1 MSSFYTNIQLA
12 GDTIL
17 YRGYEDGQPVQFRAH
32 FSPTLYVLSKNTEEY
47 KTLDGRNVSPIDFT
61 NTRSARE
68 FIKQYDG
75 VEGFEIHGYDRFVY
89 QYIRREFPGEVDYD
103 ISQMKIYAMDIE
115 VQCENGFP
123 NVEEAA
129 EEMLS
134 ITIKDMVTKQYYC
147 WCTRE
152 FEAPKGVKAEFF
164 WTEHEMLSNFLK
176 WWGENTPDIL
186 TGWNVNLYD
195 VPYIARRVCRVL
207 GEKWMKGLS
216 PWNRANEREVY
227 VKGRKN
233 IAYDISGVNI
243 LDYLDLYRKFTYSN
257 QESYRLDHI
266 AFVEL
271 GQRKV
276 DHSEYE
282 NFKDFYTSDWQKF
295 MEYNIQDVE
304 LIDRLEDKMKLLE
317 LAITMSYD
325 AKVNFEDVYSQV
337 RMWDTMIYNYLSE
350 RNIVVPPRKGAK
362 KDEKYAGAY
371 VKEPIPGKYDWV
383 VSFDLNSLYPHLIMQ
398 YNISPETLI
407 DQRHPSA
414 TVDRILEETLDISG
428 ENCVCANG
436 AQYRKDVH
444 GFLPEMMQEIY
455 NERTIYKKRM
465 LESKQALEHATTPA
479 ETLALQKDIS
489 KFNNI
494 QMARKIQLNSAYG
507 AIGNQYFRY
516 YNLANAEAI
525 TLSGQVSIRW
535 IEGKVNQYLNKLLKT
550 EDHDYV
556 IASDTDSIYICLD
569 LLVRSVFDG
578 KDVSKER
585 IVNFLDTACKERIEP
600 YIDKSYKELADYVGA
615 YEQKMFMKRENIANK
630 GIWTAKKRYILN
642 VWDSEGVRYE
652 KPKLKIMGLEA
663 VKSSTP
669 AACRTAIRECMKVI
683 MNESEEQAQKFIAD
697 FREEFTSLPIE
708 DISFPRG
715 CNNLNKWSHPVTIY
729 GKGTPIHVRGALLYN
744 FHNKKNKLTH
754 KYPLIQD
761 GEKIKFVYLKT
772 PNKISENVISYLNT
786 FPKEFGLDKQ
796 VDYDLQFSKSFLEP
810 IKVIMDTIGWQPEKV
825 ASLEFLFG

>member
-1 MSSFYTNIQLA
+1 MSKFYTNIQLA

-17 YRGYEDGQPVQFRAH
+17 YRGYEDGNPVQFRAH
-32 FSPTLYVLSKNTEEY
+32 FSPTLYVLSNNKEKFT
-47 KTLDGRNVSPIDFT
+47 TLDGRYVSPVKFQKPKEG
-61 NTRSARE
+61 RE
-68 FIKQYDG
+68 FIRQYDG
-75 VEGFEIHGYDRFVY
+75 VEGFEVHGYERFVY
-89 QYIRREFPGEVDYD
+89 QYIRQEYPNEVDYD
-103 ISQMKIYAMDIE
+103 ISLMKLYSMDIE

-123 NVEEAA
+123 DVEAAA

-134 ITIKDMVTKQYYC
+134 ITIKDMVSKKFYIWAVKDFNTDHTK
-147 WCTRE
+147 
-152 FEAPKGVKAEFF
+152 FIFD
-164 WTEHEMLSNFLK
+164 TEREMLMHFID
-176 WWGENTPDIL
+176 WWVKNTPDIL

-195 VPYIARRVCRVL
+195 VPYICRRVKRIL
-207 GEKWMKGLS
+207 GTKWMNSIS

-227 VKGRKN
+227 VQGRKN
-233 IAYDISGVNI
+233 YAYDVSGINI

-271 GQRKV
+271 GERKL

-282 NFKDFYTSDWQKF
+282 NFKDFYTRDWQKF
-295 MEYNIQDVE
+295 IEYNIQDTE
-304 LIDRLEDKMKLLE
+304 LIDRLEEKMKLLD

-337 RMWDTMIYNYLSE
+337 RMWDTMIYNYLTD
-350 RNIVVPPRKGAK
+350 RNIVVPPKKGAK

-398 YNISPETLI
+398 YNISPETLWET
-407 DQRHPSA
+407 RHTSA
-414 TVDRILEETLDISG
+414 SVERILNEEITIEDDV
-428 ENCVCANG
+428 CVCANG
-436 AQYRKDVH
+436 AQYRKDIQ
-444 GFLPEMMQEIY
+444 GFLPEMMDKIY
-455 NERTIYKKRM
+455 KERTIYKKKM
-465 LESKQALEHATTPA
+465 LEAKQAYEKAPTDK
-479 ETLALQKDIS
+479 LQRDIS

-535 IEGKVNQYLNKLLKT
+535 IEGRMNKYLNKILKT
-550 EDHDYV
+550 EDVDYV
-556 IASDTDSIYICLD
+556 IASDTDSIYLN
-569 LLVRSVFDG
+569 LGPLVQSVYKG
-578 KDVSKER
+578 REKDDKVIVS
-585 IVNFLDTACKERIEP
+585 FLDKVCDVEFEK
-600 YIDKSYKELADYVGA
+600 YISDSYQALANYVNA
-615 YEQKMFMKRENIANK
+615 YDQKMFMKRETIANK

-642 VWDSEGVRYE
+642 AWDIEGVRFDQ
-652 KPKLKIMGLEA
+652 PKLKVMGIEA

-669 AACRTAIRECMKVI
+669 GACREKIKECLTVI
-683 MNESEEQAQKFIAD
+683 MNEGEEAAQEFIANFKD
-697 FREEFTSLPIE
+697 HFNELPVE

-715 CNNLNKWSHPVTIY
+715 CNGINKWANPSSIY
-729 GKGTPIHVRGALLYN
+729 SKGTPIHVRGALLYN
-744 FHNKKNKLTH
+744 HYNKKNNLMH

-772 PNKISENVISYLNT
+772 PNKFGENVVSFIST

-796 VDYDLQFSKSFLEP
+796 VDYELQFEKSFLDP
-810 IKVIMDTIGWQPEKV
+810 IKVILDTIGWKSEKV

>member
-1 MSSFYTNIQLA
+1 MGRFYTNVQLA
-12 GDTIL
+12 GNVIL
-17 YRGYEDGQPVQFRAH
+17 YRGYENGQPVQSRTH
-32 FSPTLYVLSKNTEEY
+32 FSPTLFVTSNREEKH
-47 KTLDGRNVSPIDFT
+47 KTLEGDNVRPVKFESA
-61 NTRSARE
+61 REARE
-68 FIKQYDG
+68 FIAKYEG
-75 VEGFEIHGYDRFVY
+75 VEGFKVHGYERFVY
-89 QYIRREFPGEVDYD
+89 QFISQEFPDEVDYN
-103 ISQMKIYAMDIE
+103 INQMKIYALDIE

-147 WCTRE
+147 WAMRE
-152 FEAPKGVKAEFF
+152 FDPPKGVEYKVF
-164 WTEHEMLSNFLK
+164 WTEHEMLSDFIT
-176 WWGENTPDIL
+176 WWSNNTPDIL

-195 VPYIARRVCRVL
+195 VPYIARRVNRVL
-207 GEKWMKGLS
+207 GEKWMKSLS

-227 VKGRKN
+227 VQGRKN
-233 IAYDISGVNI
+233 YAYDISGVNI

-444 GFLPEMMQEIY
+444 GFLPEMMQRIY
-455 NERTIYKKRM
+455 DERTIYKKRM

-569 LLVRSVFDG
+569 LLVRSVFNDP
-578 KDVSKER
+578 DISKER

-600 YIDKSYKELADYVGA
+600 FIDRSYQELADYVGA

-669 AACRTAIRECMKVI
+669 AACRTAIRDCMTVI
-683 MNESEEQAQKFIAD
+683 MNKDEEQAQKFIAD
-697 FREEFTSLPIE
+697 FKDEFTSLPIE

-715 CNNLNKWSHPVTIY
+715 CNNLNKWSNPATIY
-729 GKGTPIHVRGALLYN
+729 SKGTPIHVRGALLYN

-772 PNKISENVISYLNT
+772 PNRINENVISYLGT
-786 FPKEFGLDKQ
+786 FPKELGLDKQ

-810 IKVIMDTIGWQPEKV
+810 IKVIMDTIGWQAEKV

>member
-1 MSSFYTNIQLA
+1 VSKFYTNIQLA

-17 YRGYEDGQPVQFRAH
+17 YRGYEDGEPVQFRAR
-32 FSPTLYVLSKNTEEY
+32 FSPTLYVLSKNKE
-47 KTLDGRNVSPIDFT
+47 KFQTLDGRYVSPVKFDKP
-61 NTRSARE
+61 REGRE
-68 FIKQYDG
+68 FIRQYDG
-75 VEGFEIHGYDRFVY
+75 VEGFEVHGYERFVY
-89 QYIRREFPGEVDYD
+89 QYIRQEFPDDVDYNVNQ
-103 ISQMKIYAMDIE
+103 IKMYAMDIE

-123 NVEEAA
+123 DVEAAA

-134 ITIKDMVTKQYYC
+134 ITIKDMVTKKFYI
-147 WCTRE
+147 WAVRD
-152 FEAPKGVKAEFF
+152 FN
-164 WTEHEMLSNFLK
+164 TEHQKFIFDTEREMLMHFID
-176 WWGENTPDIL
+176 WWVKHTPDIL

-195 VPYIARRVCRVL
+195 VPYICRRVKRIL
-207 GEKWMKGLS
+207 GSKWMNSIS

-227 VKGRKN
+227 VQGRKN
-233 IAYDISGVNI
+233 YAYDVSGVNI

-266 AFVEL
+266 AHVEL

-295 MEYNIQDVE
+295 IEYNIQDTE
-304 LIDRLEDKMKLLE
+304 LIDRLEEKMKLLD

-337 RMWDTMIYNYLSE
+337 RMWDTMIYNYLTD
-350 RNIVVPPRKGAK
+350 RNIVVPPKKGAK

-398 YNISPETLI
+398 YNISPETLWET
-407 DQRHPSA
+407 RHASA
-414 TVDRILEETLDISG
+414 SVERILNEEITIEDDV
-428 ENCVCANG
+428 CVCANG
-436 AQYRKDVH
+436 AQYRKDIQ
-444 GFLPEMMQEIY
+444 GFLPEMMDKIY
-455 NERTIYKKRM
+455 KERTIYKKKM
-465 LESKQALEHATTPA
+465 LEAKQAYEKAPTDK
-479 ETLALQKDIS
+479 LQRDIS

-535 IEGKVNQYLNKLLKT
+535 IEGRMNKYLNKILKT
-550 EDHDYV
+550 EDVDYV
-556 IASDTDSIYICLD
+556 IASDTDSIYLN
-569 LLVRSVFDG
+569 LGPLVQSVYKG
-578 KDVSKER
+578 REKDDKVIVS
-585 IVNFLDTACKERIEP
+585 FLDKVCDVEFEK
-600 YIDKSYKELADYVGA
+600 YISDSYQALANYVNA
-615 YEQKMFMKRENIANK
+615 YDQKMFMKRETIANK

-642 VWDSEGVRYE
+642 AWDIEGVRFDQ
-652 KPKLKIMGLEA
+652 PKLKVMGIEA

-669 AACRTAIRECMKVI
+669 GACREKIKECLTVI
-683 MNESEEQAQKFIAD
+683 MNEGEEAAQEFIANFKD
-697 FREEFTSLPIE
+697 HFNELPVE

-715 CNNLNKWSHPVTIY
+715 CNGINKWANPSSIY
-729 GKGTPIHVRGALLYN
+729 SKGTPIHVRGALLYN
-744 FHNKKNKLTH
+744 HYNKKNNLMH

-772 PNKISENVISYLNT
+772 PNKFGENVVSFIST

-796 VDYDLQFSKSFLEP
+796 VDYELQFEKSFLDP
-810 IKVIMDTIGWQPEKV
+810 IKVILDTIGWKSEKV

>member
-1 MSSFYTNIQLA
+1 MSKFYTNIQLA

-17 YRGYEDGQPVQFRAH
+17 YRGYEDGEPVQFRTH
-32 FSPTLYVLSKNTEEY
+32 FSPTLYVLSKNKE
-47 KTLDGRNVSPIDFT
+47 KFQTLDGRYVSPVKFDKP
-61 NTRSARE
+61 REGRE
-68 FIKQYDG
+68 FIRQYDG
-75 VEGFEIHGYDRFVY
+75 VEGFEVHGYERFVY
-89 QYIRREFPGEVDYD
+89 QYIRQEFPDDVDYNVNQ
-103 ISQMKIYAMDIE
+103 IKMYAMDIE

-123 NVEEAA
+123 DVEAAA

-134 ITIKDMVTKQYYC
+134 ITIKDMVTKKFYI
-147 WCTRE
+147 W
-152 FEAPKGVKAEFF
+152 AVKDFN
-164 WTEHEMLSNFLK
+164 TEHQKFIFDTEREMLMHFID
-176 WWGENTPDIL
+176 WWVKHTPDIL

-195 VPYIARRVCRVL
+195 VPYICRRVKRIL
-207 GEKWMKGLS
+207 GSKWMNSIS

-227 VKGRKN
+227 VQGRKN
-233 IAYDISGVNI
+233 YAYDVSGVNI

-266 AFVEL
+266 AHVEL

-295 MEYNIQDVE
+295 IEYNIQDTE
-304 LIDRLEDKMKLLE
+304 LIDRLEEKMKLLD

-337 RMWDTMIYNYLSE
+337 RMWDTMIYNYLTD
-350 RNIVVPPRKGAK
+350 RNIVVPPKKGAK

-398 YNISPETLI
+398 YNISPETLWET
-407 DQRHPSA
+407 RHASA
-414 TVDRILEETLDISG
+414 SVERILNEEITIEDDV
-428 ENCVCANG
+428 CVCANG
-436 AQYRKDVH
+436 AQYRKDIQ
-444 GFLPEMMQEIY
+444 GFLPEMMDKIY
-455 NERTIYKKRM
+455 KERTIYKKKM
-465 LESKQALEHATTPA
+465 LAAKQAYEKAPTDK
-479 ETLALQKDIS
+479 LQRDIS

-535 IEGKVNQYLNKLLKT
+535 IEGRMNKYLNKILKT
-550 EDHDYV
+550 EDVDYV
-556 IASDTDSIYICLD
+556 IASDTDSIYLN
-569 LLVRSVFDG
+569 LGPLVQSVYKG
-578 KDVSKER
+578 REKDDKVIVS
-585 IVNFLDTACKERIEP
+585 FLDKVCDVEFEK
-600 YIDKSYKELADYVGA
+600 YISDSYQALANYVNA
-615 YEQKMFMKRENIANK
+615 YDQKMFMKRETIANK

-642 VWDSEGVRYE
+642 AWDIEGVRFDQ
-652 KPKLKIMGLEA
+652 PKLKVMGIEA

-669 AACRTAIRECMKVI
+669 GACREKIKECLTVI
-683 MNESEEQAQKFIAD
+683 MNEGEEAAQEFIANFKD
-697 FREEFTSLPIE
+697 HFNELPVE

-715 CNNLNKWSHPVTIY
+715 CNGINKWANPSSIY
-729 GKGTPIHVRGALLYN
+729 SKGTPIHVRGALLYN
-744 FHNKKNKLTH
+744 HYNKKNNLMH

-772 PNKISENVISYLNT
+772 PNKFGENVVSFIST

-796 VDYDLQFSKSFLEP
+796 VDYELQFEKSFLDP
-810 IKVIMDTIGWQPEKV
+810 IKVILDTIGWKSEKV

>member
-1 MSSFYTNIQLA
+1 MSQFYTNIQLA

-17 YRGYEDGQPVQFRAH
+17 YRGYQDGEPVTFRQQ
-32 FSPTLYVLSKNTEEY
+32 FSPTLYVLSNKKEKF
-47 KTLDGRNVSPIDFT
+47 KTLDGRFVSPIEFQT
-61 NTRSARE
+61 AREARE
-68 FIKQYDG
+68 FIKTYNN
-75 VEGFEIHGYDRFVY
+75 VEGFEVHGYERFVY
-89 QYIRREFPGEVDYD
+89 QYIRKQFPDDVDYD
-103 ISQMKIYAMDIE
+103 INQMKIYALDIE

-134 ITIKDMVTKQYYC
+134 ITIKDMVTKQFYC
-147 WCTRE
+147 WAVRE
-152 FEAPKGVKAEFF
+152 FDPPENVKHFIFDSER
-164 WTEHEMLSNFLK
+164 EMLMNFME
-176 WWGENTPDIL
+176 WWAQNTPDIL

-195 VPYIARRVCRVL
+195 VPYIARRLNRTL
-207 GEKWMKGLS
+207 GEKWMRSLS
-216 PWNRANEREVY
+216 PWNRTNEREVY
-227 VKGRKN
+227 VQGRRN
-233 IAYDISGVNI
+233 YAYDVSGINI

-295 MEYNIQDVE
+295 IEYNIQDVE
-304 LIDRLEDKMKLLE
+304 LIDRLEDKMKLLD

-337 RMWDTMIYNYLSE
+337 RMWDTMIYNYLTD
-350 RNIVVPPRKGAK
+350 RKVVVPPRKGAK
-362 KDEKYAGAY
+362 KDDKYAGAY
-371 VKEPIPGKYDWV
+371 VKEPKPGCYDWV

-398 YNISPETLI
+398 YNISPETLRET
-407 DQRHPSA
+407 RHPSA
-414 TVDRILEETLDISG
+414 SVERILNEEIEFNGD
-428 ENCVCANG
+428 NAVCANG
-436 AQYRKDVH
+436 AQYRKDIH
-444 GFLPEMMQEIY
+444 GFLPKMMQKIY
-455 NERTIYKKRM
+455 DERTIYKKAM
-465 LESKQALEHATTPA
+465 LKAKGDYEESPSAK
-479 ETLALQKDIS
+479 LQKDIS

-535 IEGKVNQYLNKLLKT
+535 IEQRMNKYLNKILKT
-550 EDHDYV
+550 EGEDYV
-556 IASDTDSIYICLD
+556 IASDTDSIYLH
-569 LLVRSVFDG
+569 LGPLVETVFASRE
-578 KDVSKER
+578 KDDKSIVS
-585 IVNFLDTACKERIEP
+585 FLDKVCEVEFEK
-600 YIDKSYKELADYVGA
+600 YISSSYQALANYVNA
-615 YEQKMFMKRENIANK
+615 YDQKMFMKRETIANK
-630 GIWTAKKRYILN
+630 GIWTAKKRYMLN
-642 VWDSEGVRYE
+642 AWDIEGVRFAE
-652 KPKLKIMGLEA
+652 PKLKVMGIEA

-669 AACRTAIRECMKVI
+669 GACREKIKECITVI
-683 MNESEEQAQKFIAD
+683 MNESEEAAQDFIAD
-697 FREEFTSLPIE
+697 FRDKFSTLPVE

-715 CNNLNKWSHPVTIY
+715 CNGINKWANQSSIY
-729 GKGTPIHVRGALLYN
+729 SKGTPIHVRGALLYN
-744 FHNKKNKLTH
+744 FYNKKNNLTH

-772 PNKISENVISYLNT
+772 PNKFGENVVSFLNT

-796 VDYDLQFSKSFLEP
+796 VDYELQFEKSFLDP
-810 IKVIMDTIGWQPEKV
+810 IKVILDTIGWKSEKV
-825 ASLEFLFG
+825 ANLEFLFG

>member
-1 MSSFYTNIQLA
+1 MSQFYTNIQLA

-17 YRGYEDGQPVQFRAH
+17 YRGYEDGKPVQFRGQ
-32 FSPTLYVLSKNTEEY
+32 FSPTLYVPSNKEEEFH
-47 KTLDGRNVSPIDFT
+47 TLDGRPVKPIEFMT
-61 NTRSARE
+61 ARSARE

-75 VEGFEIHGYDRFVY
+75 VEGFEVFGYERFVY
-89 QYIRREFPGEVDYD
+89 QYIRREFPGEVDYN
-103 ISQMKIYAMDIE
+103 INQMKIYALDIE
-115 VQCENGFP
+115 VQCDNGFP
-123 NVEEAA
+123 SVEEAA

-134 ITIKDMVTKQYYC
+134 ITVKDLITKKFFV
-147 WCTRE
+147 WAVRE
-152 FEAPKGVKAEFF
+152 FDVPDGIEANIF
-164 WTEHEMLSNFLK
+164 WNEKEMLSHFLE
-176 WWGENTPDIL
+176 WWTLNTPDIL

-195 VPYIARRVCRVL
+195 VPYIARRVNRVL
-207 GEKWMKGLS
+207 GDKWMRSLS

-227 VKGRKN
+227 VQGRKN
-233 IAYDISGVNI
+233 YAYDISGINI

-271 GQRKV
+271 GQRKL

-282 NFKDFYTSDWQKF
+282 NFKDFYTRDWQKF
-295 MEYNIQDVE
+295 IEYNIQDVE

-325 AKVNFEDVYSQV
+325 AKANFEDVYSQV
-337 RMWDTMIYNYLSE
+337 RMWDTMIYNYLTD
-350 RNIVVPPRKGAK
+350 RNVVVPAKKGAK

-398 YNISPETLI
+398 YNISPETLLGT
-407 DQRHPSA
+407 RHPSA
-414 TVDRILEETLDISG
+414 TVDGLLDRTVRIDG
-428 ENCVCANG
+428 DYAVCANG
-436 AQYRKDVH
+436 AQYRKDIR
-444 GFLPEMMQEIY
+444 GFLPEMMEKIY
-455 NERTIYKKRM
+455 NERTIYKKKM
-465 LESKQALEHATTPA
+465 LAAKRDYEVHPSAK
-479 ETLALQKDIS
+479 LQRDIS

-516 YNLANAEAI
+516 YNLSNAEAI

-535 IEGKVNQYLNKLLKT
+535 IENKMNVYLNKILKT
-550 EDHDYV
+550 EEVDYV
-556 IASDTDSIYICLD
+556 IASDTDSIYLN
-569 LLVRSVFDG
+569 LGPLVESVYKG
-578 KDVSKER
+578 REK
-585 IVNFLDTACKERIEP
+585 T
-600 YIDKSYKELADYVGA
+600 DKSVVSFLNKVCDLEFEKYIESSYQELADYVSA
-615 YEQKMFMKRENIANK
+615 YDQKMIMKRENIANK

-669 AACRTAIRECMKVI
+669 GACRDKIKECLTVI
-683 MNESEEQAQKFIAD
+683 MNEDEASAQKFIK
-697 FREEFTSLPIE
+697 EFKDHFSELPVE

-715 CNNLNKWSHPVTIY
+715 CNGINKWANPSAIY
-729 GKGTPIHVRGALLYN
+729 SKGTPIHVRGALLYN
-744 FHNKKNKLTH
+744 YYNKKNKLTH

-772 PNKISENVISYLNT
+772 PNKMGENVISYLNT
-786 FPKEFGLDKQ
+786 FPRELGLDKS
-796 VDYDLQFSKSFLEP
+796 VDYDLQFEKSFLEP
-810 IKVIMDTIGWQPEKV
+810 IKVVLDKIGWKSEKV

>member
-1 MSSFYTNIQLA
+1 VSKFYTNIQLA

-17 YRGYEDGQPVQFRAH
+17 YRGYENGKPVQFRSH
-32 FSPTLYVLSKNTEEY
+32 FSPTLYVLSKNKE
-47 KTLDGRNVSPIDFT
+47 KFQTLDGRYVSPVKFDKP
-61 NTRSARE
+61 REGRE
-68 FIKQYDG
+68 FIRQYDG
-75 VEGFEIHGYDRFVY
+75 VEGFEVHGYERFVY
-89 QYIRREFPGEVDYD
+89 QYIRQEFPDDVDYNVNQ
-103 ISQMKIYAMDIE
+103 IKMYAMDIE

-123 NVEEAA
+123 DVEAAA

-134 ITIKDMVTKQYYC
+134 ITIKDMVTKKFYI
-147 WCTRE
+147 W
-152 FEAPKGVKAEFF
+152 AVKDFN
-164 WTEHEMLSNFLK
+164 TEHQKFIFDTEREMLMHFID
-176 WWGENTPDIL
+176 WWVKHTPDIL

-195 VPYIARRVCRVL
+195 VPYICRRVKRIL
-207 GEKWMKGLS
+207 GSKWMNSIS

-227 VKGRKN
+227 VQGRKN
-233 IAYDISGVNI
+233 YAYDVSGVNI

-266 AFVEL
+266 AHVEL

-295 MEYNIQDVE
+295 IEYNIQDTE
-304 LIDRLEDKMKLLE
+304 LIDRLEEKMKLLD

-337 RMWDTMIYNYLSE
+337 RMWDTMIYNYLTD
-350 RNIVVPPRKGAK
+350 RNIVVPPKKGAK

-398 YNISPETLI
+398 YNISPETLWET
-407 DQRHPSA
+407 RHPSA
-414 TVDRILEETLDISG
+414 SVERILNEEITIEDDV
-428 ENCVCANG
+428 CVCANG
-436 AQYRKDVH
+436 AQYRKDIQ
-444 GFLPEMMQEIY
+444 GFLPEMMDKIY
-455 NERTIYKKRM
+455 KERTIYKKKM
-465 LESKQALEHATTPA
+465 LAAKQAYEKAPT
-479 ETLALQKDIS
+479 EKLQRDIS

-535 IEGKVNQYLNKLLKT
+535 IEGRMNKYLNKILKT
-550 EDHDYV
+550 EDVDYV
-556 IASDTDSIYICLD
+556 IASDTDSIYLN
-569 LLVRSVFDG
+569 LGPLVQSVYKG
-578 KDVSKER
+578 REKDDKVIVS
-585 IVNFLDTACKERIEP
+585 FLDKVCDVEFEK
-600 YIDKSYKELADYVGA
+600 YISDSYQALANYVNA
-615 YEQKMFMKRENIANK
+615 YDQKMFMKRETIANK

-642 VWDSEGVRYE
+642 AWDIEGVRFDQ
-652 KPKLKIMGLEA
+652 PKLKVMGIEA

-669 AACRTAIRECMKVI
+669 GACREKIKECLTVI
-683 MNESEEQAQKFIAD
+683 MNEGEEAAQEFIANFKD
-697 FREEFTSLPIE
+697 HFNELPVE

-715 CNNLNKWSHPVTIY
+715 CNGINKWANPSSIY
-729 GKGTPIHVRGALLYN
+729 SKGTPIHVRGALLYN
-744 FHNKKNKLTH
+744 HYNKKNNLMH

-772 PNKISENVISYLNT
+772 PNKFGENVVSFIST

-796 VDYDLQFSKSFLEP
+796 VDYELQFEKSFLDP
-810 IKVIMDTIGWQPEKV
+810 IKVILDTIGWKSEKV

>member
-17 YRGYEDGQPVQFRAH
+17 YRGYEDGEPVQYRSN
-32 FSPTLYVLSKNTEEY
+32 FSPTLYTLSRNKEKCT
-47 KTLDGRNVSPIDFT
+47 TLDGRYVAPIQFQT
-61 NTRSARE
+61 AREARE
-68 FIKQYDG
+68 FIKQYDS
-75 VEGFEIHGYDRFVY
+75 VENFEVHGYERFVY
-89 QYIRREFPGEVDYD
+89 QYIRREFPNDVDYHID
-103 ISQMKIYAMDIE
+103 QMRIYALDIE

-134 ITIKDMVTKQYYC
+134 ITIKDMVTKKYIS
-147 WCTRE
+147 WSTRE
-152 FEAPKGVKAEFF
+152 FEAPDGVEARIF
-164 WTEHEMLSNFLK
+164 WTENELLENFLK
-176 WWGENTPDIL
+176 WWTENTPDIL

-195 VPYIARRVCRVL
+195 VPYIARRVNRVL
-207 GEKWMKGLS
+207 GEKWMKSLS

-227 VKGRKN
+227 VQGRKN
-233 IAYDISGVNI
+233 YAYDLSGINI

-282 NFKDFYTSDWQKF
+282 NFKDFYTKDWQKF

-317 LAITMSYD
+317 LAITMAYD
-325 AKVNFEDVYSQV
+325 AKANFEDVYSQV
-337 RMWDTMIYNYLSE
+337 RMWDTMIFNYLADK
-350 RNIVVPPRKGAK
+350 NIVPPPRKGGKK

-398 YNISPETLI
+398 YNISPETLK
-407 DQRHPSA
+407 DDRHPTA
-414 TVDRILEETLDISG
+414 TVDRILQEEIDIG
-428 ENCVCANG
+428 KDCTVCANG
-436 AQYRKDVH
+436 AQYRKDIH
-444 GFLPEMMQEIY
+444 GFLPEMMQTIY
-455 NERTIYKKRM
+455 DERTIYKKKM
-465 LESKQALEHATTPA
+465 LVSKQKYEKQPTEQL
-479 ETLALQKDIS
+479 KRDIS

-516 YNLANAEAI
+516 YNLTNAEAI

-535 IEGKVNQYLNKLLKT
+535 IENKMNAFLNKTLKT
-550 EDHDYV
+550 KETDYV
-556 IASDTDSIYICLD
+556 IAADTDSIYLN
-569 LLVRSVFDG
+569 LGPLVQGVYKGREKTDEV
-578 KDVSKER
+578 VVR
-585 IVNFLDTACKERIEP
+585 FLDKICKLELEP
-600 YIDKSYKELADYVGA
+600 FISRSYEELAGYVNA
-615 YEQKMFMKRENIANK
+615 YEQKMIMKRENIASS

-642 VWDSEGVRYE
+642 VWNSEGVQYE

-669 AACRTAIRECMKVI
+669 MACRNAIKECLEVI
-683 MNESEEQAQKFIAD
+683 VNEDEEAAQAFIKDFKKKFS
-697 FREEFTSLPIE
+697 SLPVE

-715 CNNLNKWSHPVTIY
+715 CNGINKWANPTTIY
-729 GKGTPIHVRGALLYN
+729 SKGTPIHVRGALLYN
-744 FHNKKNKLTH
+744 FYNKKHKLTH

-772 PNKISENVISYLNT
+772 PNKMSENVMSYLNT
-786 FPKEFGLDKQ
+786 FPKEFELDKH
-796 VDYDLQFSKSFLEP
+796 VDYDIQFTKSFLDP
-810 IKVIMDTIGWQPEKV
+810 VKVILDTIGWQSEKV
-825 ASLEFLFG
+825 ASLEFLFT

>member
-1 MSSFYTNIQLA
+1 MSKFYTNIQLA

-17 YRGYEDGQPVQFRAH
+17 YRGYENGKPVQFRSH
-32 FSPTLYVLSKNTEEY
+32 FSPTLYVLSKNKE
-47 KTLDGRNVSPIDFT
+47 KFQTLDGRYVSPVKFDKP
-61 NTRSARE
+61 REGRE
-68 FIKQYDG
+68 FIRQYDG
-75 VEGFEIHGYDRFVY
+75 VEGFEVHGYERFVY
-89 QYIRREFPGEVDYD
+89 QYIRQEFPDDVDYNVNQ
-103 ISQMKIYAMDIE
+103 IKMYAMDIE

-123 NVEEAA
+123 DVEAAA

-134 ITIKDMVTKQYYC
+134 ITIKDMVTKKFYI
-147 WCTRE
+147 W
-152 FEAPKGVKAEFF
+152 AVKDFN
-164 WTEHEMLSNFLK
+164 TEHQKFIFDTEREMLMHFID
-176 WWGENTPDIL
+176 WWVKHTPDIL

-195 VPYIARRVCRVL
+195 VPYICRRVKRIL
-207 GEKWMKGLS
+207 GSKWMNSIS

-227 VKGRKN
+227 VQGRKN
-233 IAYDISGVNI
+233 YAYDVSGVNI

-266 AFVEL
+266 AHVEL

-295 MEYNIQDVE
+295 IEYNIQDTE
-304 LIDRLEDKMKLLE
+304 LIDRLEEKMKLLD

-337 RMWDTMIYNYLSE
+337 RMWDTMIYNYLTD
-350 RNIVVPPRKGAK
+350 RNIVVPPKKGAK

-398 YNISPETLI
+398 YNISPETLWET
-407 DQRHPSA
+407 RHASA
-414 TVDRILEETLDISG
+414 SVERILNEEITIEDDV
-428 ENCVCANG
+428 CVCANG
-436 AQYRKDVH
+436 AQYRKDIQ
-444 GFLPEMMQEIY
+444 GFLPEMMDKIY
-455 NERTIYKKRM
+455 KERTIYKKKM
-465 LESKQALEHATTPA
+465 LAAKQAYEKAPT
-479 ETLALQKDIS
+479 EKLQRDIS

-535 IEGKVNQYLNKLLKT
+535 IEGRMNKYLNKILKT
-550 EDHDYV
+550 EDVDYV
-556 IASDTDSIYICLD
+556 IASDTDSIYLN
-569 LLVRSVFDG
+569 LGPLVQSVYKG
-578 KDVSKER
+578 REKDDKVIVS
-585 IVNFLDTACKERIEP
+585 FLDKVCDVEFEK
-600 YIDKSYKELADYVGA
+600 YISDSYQALANYVNA
-615 YEQKMFMKRENIANK
+615 YDQKMFMKRETIANK

-642 VWDSEGVRYE
+642 AWDIEGVRFDQ
-652 KPKLKIMGLEA
+652 PKLKVMGIEA

-669 AACRTAIRECMKVI
+669 GACREKIKECLTVI
-683 MNESEEQAQKFIAD
+683 MNEGEEAAQEFIANFKD
-697 FREEFTSLPIE
+697 HFNELPVE

-715 CNNLNKWSHPVTIY
+715 CNGINKWANPSSIY
-729 GKGTPIHVRGALLYN
+729 SKGTPIHVRGALLYN
-744 FHNKKNKLTH
+744 HYNKKNNLMH

-772 PNKISENVISYLNT
+772 PNKFGENVVSFIST

-796 VDYDLQFSKSFLEP
+796 VDYELQFEKSFLDP
-810 IKVIMDTIGWQPEKV
+810 IKVILDTIGWKSEKV